1 MIKIS
6 DEIREIISRNP
17 FLEFG
22 MAYRLFN
29 LTQLAKFIKPLI
41 EVRTQKEVQ
50 PTAILMSLS
59 RILKVSEKVAP
70 QINDFKIEN
79 IAINSNL
86 TTMTF
91 AKSDQILAEIDKLG
105 LRIREKNGFWSITQS
120 SSEITIF
127 FENTFL
133 DLAKDILTESTKYE
147 NNEISCI
154 GVRFSEKY
162 FEIPGILYALMQK
175 ITLQNINLIEITSTY
190 TEFNFYA
197 KQEDV
202 KLTFETLHDYF
213 L

>member
-6 DEIREIISRNP
+6 DEIREIIAGNP

-22 MAYRLFN
+22 MTPRLFN
-29 LTQLAKFIKPLI
+29 LTQLAKFIKQLI

-50 PTAILMSLS
+50 HTAILMSLS
-59 RILKVSEKVAP
+59 RILKVLEKIAP

-91 AKSDQILAEIDKLG
+91 GKSDQVLGEIDKLG
-105 LRIREKNGFWSITQS
+105 QKIRKKNGFWSVTQGMC
-120 SSEITIF
+120 EVTIF
-127 FENTFL
+127 FENIFS
-133 DLAKDILTESTKYE
+133 DLAGECLTENPKYQ
-147 NNEISCI
+147 NNEISCV

-162 FEIPGILYALMQK
+162 FEVPGILYALMQK
-175 ITLQNINLIEITSTY
+175 IILQNINLVEISSTY
-190 TEFNFYA
+190 TELNFYVR
-197 KQEDV
+197 KKDV